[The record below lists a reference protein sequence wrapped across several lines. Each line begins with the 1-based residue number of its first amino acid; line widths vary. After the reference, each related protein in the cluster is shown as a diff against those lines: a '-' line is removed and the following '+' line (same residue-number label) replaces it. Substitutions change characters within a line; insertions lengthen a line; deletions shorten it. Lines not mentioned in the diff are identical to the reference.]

1 MLRLWVISL
10 FGTGLDLLAGDAVVR
25 ASSGRFS
32 LGGAIY
38 VTVLVAVGI
47 AFAKTLLHVSPTDA
61 ARQRERERKRKQRE
75 LSLEEAM
82 ARIRARDPSF
92 CPDAFLL
99 RASQALRAYK
109 RAWNQQD
116 FAPVRPFV
124 SDAVYERCCLQLAEL
139 KRRGV
144 HDATENWLVQ
154 ERKIAQVDPGE
165 HFQTITVRF
174 RAASEVYRKDAAGR
188 LVSGHKLPQRI
199 VEYCSFVRK
208 PGAATRA
215 SGGLLEGNCP
225 NCGTPLHLNETGICG
240 SCGAKV
246 WSGRYDWVLTE
257 ITREGEWH
265 ARPHN
270 EVPGVP
276 ALSAADPAFCL
287 QHLHDRANAM
297 FWRRITAWQLGDV
310 TLLRNMATA
319 DYCQTLAGE
328 LAPNPDGTRRI
339 PAEPVIGS
347 VETEGILCESPFDQ
361 ALVRI
366 NWSSG
371 GECLFPDGR
380 RQPIIQIRFRASF
393 FLLTRRHGAQGS
405 LDDALSSSH
414 CRGCG
419 APVTASY
426 SAVCQHCGI
435 PIVDADRDWL
445 LAAVYFEDEPPVQ
458 ALRSRFRKMA
468 PTGRAPSSG
477 RELVAWMIQVMV
489 ADGTVEAEERAL
501 LETVAAKHGVAAS
514 ELELLIVA
522 ARAGELELDLPH
534 NASTA
539 RNWLGTLAAMALAD
553 GKASEEEK
561 KVMQALGRH
570 LGLSKKKIR
579 EIISGSR
586 THHCQ

>member
-1 MLRLWVISL
+1 MVRLWVIFL
-10 FGTGLDLLAGDAVVR
+10 LGNGLDLLAGETVGL
-25 ASSGRFS
+25 ASSERFS
-32 LGGAIY
+32 LSVAIY
-38 VTVLVAVGI
+38 VTVLVSVGV
-47 AFAKTLLHVSPTDA
+47 AFAKTLLHISPADA
-61 ARQRERERKRKQRE
+61 ARQRERERKRKERA
-75 LSLEEAM
+75 LSLEEAV
-82 ARIRARDPSF
+82 ARIRARDPAF

-116 FAPVRPFV
+116 FVPVRPFV
-124 SDAVYERCCLQLAEL
+124 SDAVYERCCLQLAEK
-139 KRRGV
+139 KRRGI
-144 HDATENWLVQ
+144 HDVTEDWIVQ
-154 ERKIAQVDPGE
+154 ERMIAQVDPGE
-165 HFQTITVRF
+165 HLQTITVRF
-174 RAASEVYRKDAAGR
+174 RATAKVYREDAAGR
-188 LVSGHKLPQRI
+188 LVSGHKFPQPV

-225 NCGTPLHLNETGICG
+225 NCGTPLHLNETGICS

-257 ITREGEWH
+257 IIQEGEWR
-265 ARPHN
+265 ARPHI
-270 EVPGVP
+270 EVPGVA

-287 QHLHDRANAM
+287 QQLHDRANAM

-310 TLLRNMATA
+310 ALLRNMATA
-319 DYCQTLAGE
+319 DYCQTLAAE
-328 LAPNPDGTRRI
+328 LVPNPDGTRRI

-361 ALVRI
+361 ALVKI

-380 RQPIIQIRFRASF
+380 RQPVIHIGFRTSF

-426 SAVCQHCGI
+426 SALCQHCGI
-435 PIVDADRDWL
+435 PLVDADRDWL
-445 LAAVYFEDEPPVQ
+445 LAAVYFENEPPVQ
-458 ALRSRFRKMA
+458 ALLSRFRKVV

-501 LETVAAKHGVAAS
+501 LEAVAARHGVAAS

-522 ARAGELELDLPH
+522 AQAGELELELPH

-539 RNWLGTLAAMALAD
+539 RDWLGTLAAMALAD

-561 KVMQALGRH
+561 KIMQALGRR

-579 EIISGSR
+579 EIISGAR
-586 THHCQ
+586 THH